1 MELSIET
8 SSQSTKLL
16 QIKQGPS
23 SLFNQGKADEAPRG
37 RADNVLDIAAK
48 KAEKDAVIIE
58 RLQEFTESLK
68 ASRDDRQGSSS
79 VEYRATARQAEIA
92 RLRDTIEEKPDTR
105 FDQDVQASTSIRYE
119 AASVST
125 TRIEI
130 DGIEAEFQS
139 FQRVSFDGSNL
150 TVREGS
156 YSSIEGERDGISFS
170 SQSASVSNL
179 YIGALD
185 KAPGDLLDAFA

>member
-8 SSQSTKLL
+8 STQSAKLL
-16 QIKQGPS
+16 QITQGPS
-23 SLFNQGKADEAPRG
+23 SLFNQGRPDEPDRG
-37 RADNVLDIAAK
+37 RTDNVLDIAAK

-58 RLQEFTESLK
+58 RLQELSERLK
-68 ASRDDRQGSSS
+68 IRRDDRLGGS

-92 RLRDTIEEKPDTR
+92 RLRDTIEDKPDTR

-156 YSSIEGERDGISFS
+156 YSSIEGERGGVSFS
-170 SQSASVSNL
+170 SQNASVSNL

-185 KAPGDLLDAFA
+185 QAPGDLLDAFA

>member
-1 MELSIET
+1 MELSIQT
-8 SSQSTKLL
+8 SSQSTQLL
-16 QIKQGPS
+16 QIQQNSPS
-23 SLFNQGKADEAPRG
+23 SLFNNGKADEAAKG
-37 RADNVLDIAAK
+37 RPESVLDIAAK

-58 RLQEFTESLK
+58 RLQDLTDRLK
-68 ASRDDRQGSSS
+68 SRRDDRLGN
-79 VEYRATARQAEIA
+79 EGDYRATARQAEIA
-92 RLRDTIEEKPDTR
+92 RLRDSIEEKPDAR
-105 FDQDVQASTSIRYE
+105 FDTDVGGSTSIRYE

-139 FQRVSFDGSNL
+139 FQRVSFDGENL
-150 TVREGS
+150 TVRNGS
-156 YSSIEGERDGISFS
+156 FSNIEGERDGVSFS

-185 KAPGDLLDAFA
+185 KAPGDLIDAFA